1 MFLLYFCVV
10 FFLSFILDFYFL
22 IIACTSDMGD
32 TDGWAHIDEDLLLEI
47 STRFFSYDDYIQ
59 LGLVC
64 KEWRLKL
71 PKIPNANNVPWL
83 LIPEETEKNS
93 YEDEEIY
100 HLMQLPV
107 AGQEILDTHG
117 LKERGIYHVMLPNMQ
132 MQNYVIRGSS
142 HGWLIM
148 VSLSEGTV
156 LLLNPFTNVEF
167 RLPHISTFPNVIK
180 YEPDNHGDE
189 YTLLDFRD
197 RSETF
202 DCDFTHKIQL
212 LKVVINS
219 PPDCN
224 NHNFMAAAIYGFQR
238 RLAFYKSNDMRW
250 VEFPTRNTEFEDV
263 IFFGEKI
270 YAVNHAGQLYEFDTN
285 TKSGRLEGGIHE
297 VRPPSRVD
305 TSTLT
310 IKYLIGCANGS
321 LLMLVRHFRTRLN
334 RRRYDETYKFDIYEL
349 KKNGKKWSR
358 VYNLGDY
365 ILMIGFTSSV
375 QIPASYPKTGNQIF
389 FSDNMIEKSIDHVV
403 AQDLGVFSLENRRFY
418 RLLLDVKFFCSPLW
432 LLP

>member
-1 MFLLYFCVV
+1 MPQKTPPPSTYPCYLKIVKNR
-10 FFLSFILDFYFL
+10 FFECQKTY
-22 IIACTSDMGD
+22 MGD

-93 YEDEEIY
+93 YEDEEIV
-100 HLMQLPV
+100 QLPV
-107 AGQEILDTHG
+107 AGQAILVTHG
-117 LKERGIYHVMLPNMQ
+117 LKERRIYHVMLPNMQ
-132 MQNYVIRGSS
+132 MQNYDIRGSS

-167 RLPHISTFPNVIK
+167 GLPHISTFPNVIK

-189 YTLLDFRD
+189 YTLLDFPDDESYTLDRD
-197 RSETF
+197 S
-202 DCDFTHKIQL
+202 THKIQL
-212 LKVVINS
+212 WKVVINS

-224 NHNFMAAAIYGFQR
+224 NHNLMAAAIYGPR
-238 RLAFYKSNDMRW
+238 NRLAFYKPNDMRW
-250 VEFPTRNTEFEDV
+250 VEFPTRDTEFEDV
-263 IFFGEKI
+263 IFFGVKI
-270 YAVNHAGQLYEFDTN
+270 YAVNHAGQLYEFDTK

-305 TSTLT
+305 RSTLT
-310 IKYLIGCANGS
+310 LKYLIGCANGS
-321 LLMLVRHFRTRLN
+321 LLMLVRHFRIPLD
-334 RRRYDETYKFDIYEL
+334 RRDSECVETYKFDIYEL
-349 KKNGKKWSR
+349 KKNGKKM
-358 VYNLGDY
+358 V
-365 ILMIGFTSSV
+365 
-375 QIPASYPKTGNQIF
+375 
-389 FSDNMIEKSIDHVV
+389 KS
-403 AQDLGVFSLENRRFY
+403 L
-418 RLLLDVKFFCSPLW
+418 
-432 LLP
+432 